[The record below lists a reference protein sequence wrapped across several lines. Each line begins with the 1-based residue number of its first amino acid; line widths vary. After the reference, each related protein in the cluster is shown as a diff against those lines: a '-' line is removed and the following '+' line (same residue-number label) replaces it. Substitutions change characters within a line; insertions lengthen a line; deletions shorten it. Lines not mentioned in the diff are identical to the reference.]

1 MSTALSDYLE
11 SGLLHH
17 VFKGEVFIKPSEIAI
32 ALCSGVPV
40 DSNTGETIPE
50 LPSGINGS
58 GTGYTRISLGDPST
72 QGNAKWIFEQE
83 GGDYGSGVVK
93 NSGSIV
99 FEKALLDWGFVS
111 GIAITDDSQFGSGN
125 LLMHSELTNPRIIY
139 KGDAVKFDVTNL
151 KIKFS

>member
-17 VFKGEVFIKPSEIAI
+17 IFKGEVFIKPSEIAI

-40 DSNTGETIPE
+40 DAHTGETIPE

-58 GTGYTRISLGDPST
+58 GTGYARISLGDPST
-72 QGNAKWIFEQE
+72 QGNTKWIFEQE
-83 GGDYGSGVVK
+83 VADYGSGVLK

-111 GIAITDDSQFGSGN
+111 GIAITDDSQYGSGN
-125 LLMHSELTNPRIIY
+125 LLMHSELSNPRIIY

-151 KIKFS
+151 KIKFN

>member
-17 VFKGEVFIKPSEIAI
+17 IFKGEVFQKPDKIAI

-40 DSNTGETIPE
+40 DSDTGETIPE

-58 GTGYTRISLGDPST
+58 GTGYARINLGDPST
-72 QGNAKWIFEQE
+72 QGNSTWIYEQQE
-83 GGDYGSGVVK
+83 HDYGSGLIK

-111 GIAITDDSQFGSGN
+111 GIAITDDPQYGSGN
-125 LLMHSELTNPRIIY
+125 LLMHSALSNPRIIY

-151 KIKFS
+151 KIKFN

>member
-83 GGDYGSGVVK
+83 GGDYGSGVMK

-151 KIKFS
+151 KIKF

>member
-83 GGDYGSGVVK
+83 GGDYGSGVMK